1 MKRRTLEVVRGSG
14 SVFRDLGY
22 KNADG
27 AQLKALLAAEIIK
40 DLDRQGLTVRAAQR
54 KTGIAAADFSRIRN
68 ADLRRFT
75 IDRLISIVN
84 RLGSRLD
91 IKVRVLA
98 S

>member
-1 MKRRTLEVVRGSG
+1 MKRGGLEVVRGSG
-14 SVFRDLGY
+14 NVFRDLGY
-22 KNADG
+22 KTADG

-40 DLDRQGLTVRAAQR
+40 ALDRQGLTVRAAQR
-54 KTGIAAADFSRIRN
+54 QTGIAAADLSRIRN

-91 IKVRVLA
+91 IKVKVLA